1 VDKYKI
7 GIIRV
12 LTSTNEDVLYAH
24 EKKLSAMF
32 PQFELSTKCIEDQ
45 YEGIHDEETIGMAIP
60 KIVRLAKEWEND
72 LDGII
77 VSCAGDPAVDILTD
91 ELKIPVVG
99 GGKSTALL
107 SLAGSEKVGIIGIE
121 ETPPINY
128 TKILKDL
135 IISYEKP
142 RGVVSTND
150 LQTEE
155 GKEEIINSAKH
166 LIELGADTI
175 AFACTGL
182 TTTNAKQLLK
192 HLNIRVL
199 DAVESE
205 GIMMLAEC
213 ISRYKYL
220 YKKEDLC

>member
-1 VDKYKI
+1 MNRYKV

-12 LTSTNEDVLYAH
+12 LTTADENVLLAH
-24 EKKLSAMF
+24 QEKLGAMF
-32 PQFELSTKCIEDQ
+32 PQFELETKCIQDQ
-45 YEGIHDEETIGMAIP
+45 YEGIHDDETHNIAVP
-60 KIVRLAKEWEND
+60 KIVKLAQEWEKD

-77 VSCAGDPAVDILTD
+77 ISCAGDPAVDVLSRQ
-91 ELKIPVVG
+91 LHIPVVG
-99 GGKSTALL
+99 GGKSTAVL
-107 SLAGSEKVGIIGIE
+107 SLAGSNKVGIIGIE
-121 ETPPINY
+121 DVPPKKY
-128 TKILKDL
+128 TEILKDK

-142 RGVVSTND
+142 RGIVSTND

-155 GKEEIINSAKH
+155 GKQEIINSALR

-182 TTTNAKQLLK
+182 TTANAKSFLK
-192 HLNIRVL
+192 HLNVRIL

-213 ISRYKYL
+213 IIRYQ
-220 YKKEDLC
+220 

>member
-1 VDKYKI
+1 MYKYKV

-12 LTSTNEDVLYAH
+12 LTTSNEDVLYAH
-24 EKKLSAMF
+24 EKKLQAMF
-32 PQFELSTKCIEDQ
+32 PQLEFSTRCIKDQ
-45 YEGIHDEETIGMAIP
+45 YEGIHDEETLNMAVP
-60 KIVRLAKEWEND
+60 KIVSLAKEWEND

-77 VSCAGDPAVDILTD
+77 ISCAGDPAVDILTC

-121 ETPPINY
+121 DSPPINY
-128 TKILKDL
+128 TKILKDRL
-135 IISYEKP
+135 ISYEKP
-142 RGVVSTND
+142 KGVFSTND

-155 GKEEIINSAKH
+155 GKQEIINSANH

-182 TTTNAKQLLK
+182 TTANAKQFLN
-192 HLNIRVL
+192 HLNVRVL

-213 ISRYKYL
+213 ISKY
-220 YKKEDLC
+220 E

>member
-1 VDKYKI
+1 MNRYKV

-12 LTSTNEDVLYAH
+12 LTTADENVLLAH
-24 EKKLSAMF
+24 QEKLGAMF
-32 PQFELSTKCIEDQ
+32 PQFELETRCIHDQ
-45 YEGIHDEETIGMAIP
+45 YEGIHDDETHNIAVP
-60 KIVRLAKEWEND
+60 KIVKLAQEWEKD

-77 VSCAGDPAVDILTD
+77 ISCAGDPAVDVLSRQ
-91 ELKIPVVG
+91 LHIPVVG
-99 GGKSTALL
+99 GGKSTAVL
-107 SLAGSEKVGIIGIE
+107 SLAGSNKVGIIGIE
-121 ETPPINY
+121 DVPPKKY
-128 TKILKDL
+128 TEILKDK

-142 RGVVSTND
+142 RGIVSTND

-155 GKEEIINSAKH
+155 GKQEIINSALR

-182 TTTNAKQLLK
+182 TTANAKSFLK
-192 HLNIRVL
+192 HLNVRIL

-213 ISRYKYL
+213 IIRYQ
-220 YKKEDLC
+220 